1 MRESLGKL
9 VLAGAVPPHHHIG
22 GDSCLGA
29 IDQDPVDTFGAR
41 VDHKCPGW
49 ADAYIYILA
58 AVGGT
63 FALLILI
70 CVVGRHYVKKSAIN
84 WAQRKNNQVENGSKS
99 MELCYQRSSA
109 PLEQA

>member
-41 VDHKCPGW
+41 VDHECPGW
-49 ADAYIYILA
+49 ADAKNTSFLALKMIENDVYLIYFLD
-58 AVGGT
+58 
-63 FALLILI
+63 
-70 CVVGRHYVKKSAIN
+70 RHEVKLKI
-84 WAQRKNNQVENGSKS
+84 REF
-99 MELCYQRSSA
+99 LYQ
-109 PLEQA
+109 